1 MHVIAYI
8 GVSRYEMVSGG
19 WRALDWR
26 HCWRH
31 CRAATGGP
39 RITE

>member
-26 HCWRH
+26 HCG
-31 CRAATGGP
+31 AATGGP
-39 RITE
+39 RITK